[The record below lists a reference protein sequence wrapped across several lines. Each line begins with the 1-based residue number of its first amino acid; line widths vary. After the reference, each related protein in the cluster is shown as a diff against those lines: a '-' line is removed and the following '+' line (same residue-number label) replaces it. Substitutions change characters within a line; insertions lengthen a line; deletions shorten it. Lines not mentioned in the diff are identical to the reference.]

1 MKRRDGRSF
10 TFDIIAEIGLQNFLL
25 DPIDARRLGFPYGG
39 LMDVRKLVLGLT
51 GLAIVAG
58 LLLVCFAPG
67 GWFNKGKTER
77 AEVKTPIGSLEFS
90 TRESK
95 SSNWPT
101 VGYVLLGAGGIGVVA
116 FVSMKS
122 PQR

>member
-1 MKRRDGRSF
+1 
-10 TFDIIAEIGLQNFLL
+10 
-25 DPIDARRLGFPYGG
+25 
-39 LMDVRKLVLGLT
+39 MDVRKLVLGLT
-51 GLAIVAG
+51 SLCLVVGV
-58 LLLVCFAPG
+58 LLVCFAPG

-95 SSNWPT
+95 TSNWPT
-101 VGYVLLGAGGIGVVA
+101 VGYVLLGAGAIGAVVY
-116 FVSMKS
+116 VSLK